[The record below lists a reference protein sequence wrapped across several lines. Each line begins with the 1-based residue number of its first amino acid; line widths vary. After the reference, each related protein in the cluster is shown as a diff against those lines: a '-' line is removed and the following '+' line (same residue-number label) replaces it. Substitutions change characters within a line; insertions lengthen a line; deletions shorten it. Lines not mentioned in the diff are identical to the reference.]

1 MTIRVTCPKC
11 PECGDSAVMTLD
23 ALAFEVWRNGG
34 MVQHCFPDVPRE
46 EREQLIT
53 GIHPACWTKMFPPEK
68 EE

>member
-1 MTIRVTCPKC
+1 
-11 PECGDSAVMTLD
+11 MTLD